1 LHALAGA
8 RKFTGKRKGVV
19 FCGGYHGGVLGFWDS
34 VQENGV
40 DQHEWVIG
48 NYNDVE
54 SAKTLIEQGNIAAEG
69 IQGAG
74 SYIVGTK
81 KFLVQIQES
90 AKRASLSILGFVLAI
105 LT

>member
-1 LHALAGA
+1 
-8 RKFTGKRKGVV
+8 
-19 FCGGYHGGVLGFWDS
+19 
-34 VQENGV
+34 
-40 DQHEWVIG
+40 
-48 NYNDVE
+48 VE

-74 SYIVGTK
+74 GYIVGTK

-90 AKRASLSILGFVLAI
+90 AKEASLSILGFVLAI